1 MTGSI
6 IEVAVPVEL
15 DPVAREK
22 EMDSMSTITV
32 IVILAVVTMTFG
44 SMIGVFLYRSAAPK
58 FWGPLQIPAILWI
71 TTGLLIASSFTFE
84 AARRKLVLDDDQL
97 GFHSLMRWTVGLAV
111 AFLLGQVLGGFQLLH
126 SGLVLARNPHSWFIF
141 LFSGLH
147 GLHIIAGLAGLGYL
161 LLRTRERA
169 TGPKYTMR
177 TRVVAKGVG
186 ICWHYLDF
194 LWVVLFVLLV
204 TWKR

>member
-1 MTGSI
+1 M
-6 IEVAVPVEL
+6 PVEL